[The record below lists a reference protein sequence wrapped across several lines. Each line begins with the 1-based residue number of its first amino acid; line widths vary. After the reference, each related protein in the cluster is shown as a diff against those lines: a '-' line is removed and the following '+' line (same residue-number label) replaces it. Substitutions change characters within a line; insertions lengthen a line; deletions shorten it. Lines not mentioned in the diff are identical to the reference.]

1 MEKKSVTILGAIA
14 GDTIGS
20 IYEFCPTKEYNFPLL
35 DERME
40 YTDDSIMTIA
50 VADWILSD
58 PQLSHNGLAKKMRY
72 WGNKY
77 RYPMGSYGG
86 TFSAW
91 LNREEMGPYN
101 SWGNGSA
108 MRVSPVGFAFD
119 SLEETLRVA
128 KISAEITHNHP
139 EAVKGA
145 EAVAVAVYLART
157 GSSKADIKEHMNED
171 GTYSYSY
178 IEKIKKAP
186 LKVAKRYFCK
196 KEVSFLE
203 KIPEAARGEEFF
215 RLWTI
220 KESFVKMLKKGLAM
234 GLDSFEVS
242 FGESISIKKND
253 EKVACHIKEYNLEGY
268 KISVCA
274 EEESF
279 ADEMDII
286 EL

>member
-1 MEKKSVTILGAIA
+1 MVRVFISNISNLPDPLDNPKVLDGLPDERKEKIKRIKIAHGRRQSLGAGLLLKHA
-14 GDTIGS
+14 QTELG
-20 IYEFCPTKEYNFPLL
+20 EVLCYN
-35 DERME
+35 
-40 YTDDSIMTIA
+40 
-50 VADWILSD
+50 
-58 PQLSHNGLAKKMRY
+58 LSHSGDYVICATSK
-72 WGNKY
+72 
-77 RYPMGSYGG
+77 
-86 TFSAW
+86 FA
-91 LNREEMGPYN
+91 
-101 SWGNGSA
+101 
-108 MRVSPVGFAFD
+108 VGCD
-119 SLEETLRVA
+119 
-128 KISAEITHNHP
+128 
-139 EAVKGA
+139 
-145 EAVAVAVYLART
+145 
-157 GSSKADIKEHMNED
+157 
-171 GTYSYSY
+171 

-242 FGESISIKKND
+242 FNDGISIKNND
-253 EKVACHIKEYNLEGY
+253 EKVACHIKEYKLEGY

-274 EEESF
+274 EEEFF

>member
-1 MEKKSVTILGAIA
+1 MVRVFISNISNLPDPLHSPKVIEDLPDERKDKIKRIKIAHGRRQSLGAGLLLKHA
-14 GDTIGS
+14 QTELGEDL
-20 IYEFCPTKEYNFPLL
+20 CYN
-35 DERME
+35 
-40 YTDDSIMTIA
+40 
-50 VADWILSD
+50 
-58 PQLSHNGLAKKMRY
+58 LSHSGDYVICATSK
-72 WGNKY
+72 
-77 RYPMGSYGG
+77 
-86 TFSAW
+86 FA
-91 LNREEMGPYN
+91 
-101 SWGNGSA
+101 
-108 MRVSPVGFAFD
+108 VGCD
-119 SLEETLRVA
+119 
-128 KISAEITHNHP
+128 
-139 EAVKGA
+139 
-145 EAVAVAVYLART
+145 
-157 GSSKADIKEHMNED
+157 
-171 GTYSYSY
+171 

-242 FGESISIKKND
+242 FNDGISIKNND
-253 EKVACHIKEYNLEGY
+253 EKVACHIKEYKLEGY

-274 EEESF
+274 EEEFF